1 MVTVYVP
8 HLICYI
14 GEGKAI
20 WANELRRKEKSM
32 ERKEIP
38 FIHTSHEKKEI
49 PLIDAHIHLP
59 AHPSAEEKSGWLSLF
74 AQKDIQMLVSVGS
87 PEEYHQLARWI
98 PGDDR
103 SRIFRSFGIHPW
115 KADQIDL
122 RELEPEGRLHTFLM
136 EADAI
141 GEIGMDQVWCEVPL
155 AVQRKVFE
163 VQLEIAQQRN
173 CPVVLHTKGC
183 EKEIASILD
192 RRPELSSILVHWY
205 SGEED
210 SLDQMVERGCYFS
223 LGPDIGD
230 NPAVRRVAQKAPLSR
245 ILTES
250 DGLAAAEWATGKAV
264 CPEQLSGML
273 QNTINIAA
281 TEKNCFP
288 EEVTEAVSRN
298 FQQFLWGALSSR
310 EN

>member
-1 MVTVYVP
+1 MD
-8 HLICYI
+8 
-14 GEGKAI
+14 
-20 WANELRRKEKSM
+20 
-32 ERKEIP
+32 RKEIP
-38 FIHTSHEKKEI
+38 FVHISHAKNEI

-59 AHPSAEEKSGWLSLF
+59 PHPSPKEQNGWLSLF
-74 AQKDIQMLVSVGS
+74 AQKDIQMLASTGS
-87 PEEYHQLARWI
+87 PEEYQQLARWI
-98 PGDDR
+98 PSEDR
-103 SRIFRSFGIHPW
+103 TRIFRSLGIHPW

-155 AVQRKVFE
+155 SVQRRVFE
-163 VQLEIAQQRN
+163 QQLDMAQQRN

-183 EKEIASILD
+183 EKEVASILD

-250 DGLAAAEWATGKAV
+250 DGLAAVEWATGKAV
-264 CPEQLSGML
+264 CPEQLPEIL
-273 QNTINIAA
+273 QDTINILAA
-281 TEKNCFP
+281 EKNESP
-288 EEVTEAVSRN
+288 EAVKKAVNRN
-298 FQQFLWGALSSR
+298 FRQFLWNN
-310 EN
+310 E